1 MLSENPPVFQRKNGV
16 LHAVDRPLFHHA
28 LRRQS
33 PRRHGDRAVR
43 LVFIYRVQTPVPGVA
58 PDDIPRALA
67 RLRRGGLLRRG
78 RDGRGLCRSRLRSL
92 LRRLPGL
99 RLALRRRGIPPGFGG
114 ELDLRRERRERGA
127 RQPPVQRIRS
137 GARACRGPRTLRQTA
152 SSAPRAK
159 RSACPSSPRLSE
171 PDMFHS
177 FYHSIHIL
185 RSLCASQ
192 SLLPQE
198 QIKPDPF
205 SPATCA
211 SEKIPLG
218 SQTCERSECAA
229 ASRIPSNEPLNG
241 VGFD

>member
-1 MLSENPPVFQRKNGV
+1 MYS
-16 LHAVDRPLFHHA
+16 
-28 LRRQS
+28 
-33 PRRHGDRAVR
+33 
-43 LVFIYRVQTPVPGVA
+43 
-58 PDDIPRALA
+58 A
-67 RLRRGGLLRRG
+67 RLRRRA
-78 RDGRGLCRSRLRSL
+78 RS
-92 LRRLPGL
+92 
-99 RLALRRRGIPPGFGG
+99 PPGTPRA
-114 ELDLRRERRERGA
+114 RRASAAGAASAHRSPASSRRDSPLFR
-127 RQPPVQRIRS
+127 RRIRS
-137 GARACRGPRTLRQTA
+137 GARACRGPRTWRQTA

-185 RSLCASQ
+185 RSLWVSQ

-198 QIKPDPF
+198 QIKFHPF

-229 ASRIPSNEPLNG
+229 ASRIPSNETLNG
-241 VGFD
+241 VGFV